1 MMQLKHEKI
10 MHNTLD
16 IINLIIKQRWFKG
29 TGDDYVSRI
38 EFDDKTKRFKSLKNL
53 EEQNRNL
60 TNALIDCVV
69 FPIKENYNDRYD
81 RLFVKS
87 IKCVLLLLANNL
99 FSVKITGFRELFRE
113 LSRASLIAR
122 NQNIRGFVQT
132 LICKLFDTI
141 NQRITLC
148 NFFFK
153 STNPMNYFYT
163 PVTRKLIEEEVKLTL
178 VNVVDKIQISLE
190 NKKDFFITD
199 LSKHYLDKIDISD
212 LKLNLQ
218 DIQNE
223 LGFKAGL
230 FGWCTICRKEAN
242 YYCKEKRVPICSY
255 ECKLK
260 NLDNLDKFFKYVNF
274 NKKEEKKE
282 IVFKQN
288 YIQIFEDLSK
298 KCFQKQ
304 NEKEKI
310 FYLEILLDMI
320 KSPSTALRRDPL
332 FIIFIKKDVLPFLTK
347 TTFHTDYNIL
357 KTSLIIFLNLV
368 FNFRKYLRYEI
379 GIYIQEVFLQILE
392 SVNSKFIYKY
402 YILQVLTTLIE
413 EKSIPFELFL
423 NYDCREGSF
432 NICEQIIDLL
442 VKISQGKYKKNVY
455 SSMIN
460 ELEEEK
466 LRKEARE
473 AIIHLITGCSLFLK
487 EQQKMDEIK
496 ETKTSTKGMKKVL
509 EKKKQIE
516 IAFLKFNAGKK
527 SGIRKLKELGVIKE
541 GPENMADF
549 LRNDKRC
556 SHFMIGEIFGGE
568 EDFNLKVLD
577 LYLKKLDFKGIS
589 TLEALRFFLSLFEFP
604 GEGQKVE
611 RILGMFAEKYSDD
624 NENMTQDGA
633 HLLSFLLM
641 MLHTNVY
648 SPQVKEKMI
657 LADFLSIG
665 KNINNDDK
673 PIPVEE
679 LTKYFHDIYQKPI
692 AVHSLEKR
700 KKDIQNTL
708 SSSLKK
714 KQELFEMESSKL
726 LENYNSKMQTFEIK
740 ADFKFL
746 EDPSVLQ
753 VFISTMWTN
762 LLAFFSTSIANAEDQ
777 DELRA
782 LVDSTMTMIKLSDV
796 FDMQNERDSFIN
808 LLVQFSGLEKTFNNL
823 FDEKHLLLMQ
833 AILSIATKMGNHLNT
848 GWKFVL
854 NCIVSLNYYQIQA
867 DKIDPIKIQNQTL
880 NNSEKNSLF
889 VASYFTKDDLNK
901 IFSDTDKLNE
911 HSVLNFF
918 SGLTDLAL
926 KEIESE
932 GSRTHYILEQIV
944 VVLNFNI
951 YRNPLE
957 WLRIWKLIDELYE
970 KIIEKNS
977 KSKSKILIFSI
988 DILRQLVLC
997 CFRNKYILQNKYQ
1010 DKIFSVYTTICSNKK
1025 IDGFIVDYL
1034 LITFKSLL
1042 YKLKDDIKG
1051 GISQIISTLILCDL
1065 CSQSIQSQYVQQ
1077 SNEIS
1082 MEILTLIS
1090 FIMENLDIFSNY
1102 LNNDFETILNVLSQL
1117 TKKKFLPVVIKSLD
1131 MQEDIFNLF
1140 WKQDNLKIKNLN
1152 YSKSVLGNFV
1162 KLTKNPEKI
1171 YFSNENIFFQ
1181 NFILKTLENLI
1192 DFEVKTITEHYKEI
1206 LNKIF
1211 EILNKT
1217 ENYLLMD
1224 SWEMLQEKILSKLL
1238 LKLHNLYIENPKNI
1252 EDFKEIFLYCAKSN
1266 FALIFQNKIKPVQL
1280 LKVYFELLHSLSKFN
1295 NKMILDCLTLNLND
1309 IILFTAQLE
1318 ENNPWISEIWEEIIK
1333 YLNLLFCDL
1342 FPHELIDNEIWK
1354 EMEKLELPISFN
1366 NFTAK
1371 IFEFKEFT
1379 SYKCRFILNLI
1390 KLIQII
1396 LKKTELKQESIDSLF
1411 KIMENFIKSSRE
1423 FNKFSLNRF
1432 ILWKKGYFSDKDS
1445 LPSLYIF
1452 EINVLLAKFFY
1463 YKKNLDFDNEKIFE
1477 FIIEIYQDFFE
1488 KLTILDQ
1495 SLEILED
1502 KDKLIISELIFN
1514 NEFKKK
1520 DFEEKQ
1526 TSVIFFF
1533 NLINDNINPFLL
1545 HLDLESFEFRPIFD
1559 SLIDVLI
1566 DYLSLSN
1573 INSFTK
1579 FKCVECVNCENCKLK
1594 NKRLKDTKPI
1604 KDFLKLIIRKKNK

>member
-1 MMQLKHEKI
+1 MLNKK
-10 MHNTLD
+10 
-16 IINLIIKQRWFKG
+16 LIIKQRWFKG

-38 EFDDKTKRFKSLKNL
+38 EFDEKTKRFKSLKSL
-53 EEQNRNL
+53 EEESRNL
-60 TNALIDCVV
+60 TNALIDCLV

-81 RLFVKS
+81 RLFIKSVKG
-87 IKCVLLLLANNL
+87 ILLLLANNIFSIKISGFKDL
-99 FSVKITGFRELFRE
+99 FKELN
-113 LSRASLIAR
+113 RASVIAR
-122 NQNIRGFVQT
+122 NQNIRSFVQT

-163 PVTRKLIEEEVKLTL
+163 PSTRKLIEDEVSLTL
-178 VNVVDKIQISLE
+178 KNVVDRTQISVE
-190 NKKDFFITD
+190 SKNSSFITD
-199 LSKHYLDKIDISD
+199 LSKENLMKIDVESMN
-212 LKLNLQ
+212 KNLE
-218 DIQNE
+218 DIRNE
-223 LGFKAGL
+223 NDIPAGL
-230 FGWCTICRKEAN
+230 FGWCTICRKSAN
-242 YYCKEKRVPICSY
+242 FYCKEKRIPICSY

-260 NLDNLDKFFKYVNF
+260 NLDNFDKFTKYVTF
-274 NKKEEKKE
+274 NKKEEKREITFKE
-282 IVFKQN
+282 S
-288 YIQIFEDLSK
+288 YIQIFEELSIN
-298 KCFQKQ
+298 CFQK
-304 NEKEKI
+304 NNDKEKT
-310 FYLEILLDMI
+310 FYLDILLDMI
-320 KSPSTALRRDPL
+320 KTPSTALRRDPL
-332 FIIFIKKDVLPFLTK
+332 FILFIKKDVLPYLTK

-368 FNFRKYLRYEI
+368 FNFRKHLRYEI

-423 NYDCREGSF
+423 NYDCKEGSF

-455 SSMIN
+455 LSMIN

-487 EQQKMDEIK
+487 EKKNLEENEQICP
-496 ETKTSTKGMKKVL
+496 KGMKKVI
-509 EKKKQIE
+509 EKKKDIE
-516 IAFLKFNAGKK
+516 DAFLKFNAGKK
-527 SGIRKLKELGVIKE
+527 SGMKALKELGVIKE
-541 GPENMADF
+541 GPENMAEF
-549 LRNDKRC
+549 LATDKRC
-556 SHFMIGEIFGGE
+556 SHFVIGEIFGGE
-568 EDFNLKVLD
+568 DDFNLQVLD
-577 LYLKKLDFKGIS
+577 LYLEKLNFKNI
-589 TLEALRFFLSLFEFP
+589 TVLEALRFFLSLFELP

-611 RILGMFAEKYSDD
+611 RILDCFSKKYSAD
-624 NENMTQDGA
+624 NPELTSDAA
-633 HLLSFLLM
+633 HLLSVLLM
-641 MLHTNVY
+641 MLHTNTY
-648 SPQVKEKMI
+648 NPQVKEKMI
-657 LADFLSIG
+657 LADFLNIG
-665 KNINNDDK
+665 KHINNNDK
-673 PIPVEE
+673 PFPVEE
-679 LTKYFHDIYQKPI
+679 LTKYYHDISQKPI
-692 AVHSLEKR
+692 AIHSLEKR
-700 KKDIQNTL
+700 KRDIQNIL

-726 LENYNSKMQTFEIK
+726 LENYTSKIQGFEVK
-740 ADFKFL
+740 QDWRFL
-746 EDPSVLQ
+746 EDPSVVQ

-796 FDMQNERDSFIN
+796 FDMQKERDSFIN

-880 NNSEKNSLF
+880 SNAEKNSFF

-911 HSVLNFF
+911 ISILNFF
-918 SGLTDLAL
+918 SGLTEIAL

-944 VVLNFNI
+944 VVMNFNI
-951 YRNPLE
+951 HRNPLE
-957 WLRIWKLIDELYE
+957 WLRIWKLIDDLYE

-977 KSKSKILIFSI
+977 KSKNKIIIFSI

-997 CFRNKYILQNKYQ
+997 CFRNKHILQNKYQ
-1010 DKIFSVYTTICSNKK
+1010 NKIFSVYTTICSNKK
-1025 IDGFIVDYL
+1025 IDGVIVDYL
-1034 LITFKSLL
+1034 LITFKSVM

-1051 GISQIISTLILCDL
+1051 GITQIISTLILCDL
-1065 CSQSIQSQYVQQ
+1065 CTQTLHQEFNKQ

-1082 MEILTLIS
+1082 MEILSLIT
-1090 FIMENLDIFSNY
+1090 FIFENLDTFSGY
-1102 LNNDFETILNVLSQL
+1102 LQNDFENILNLLSQL
-1117 TKKKFLPVVIKSLD
+1117 TKKNFLPVVIKSLD
-1131 MQEDIFNLF
+1131 LQDDIFNMF
-1140 WKQDNLKIKNLN
+1140 WKQDNLNLKNIPFSEVV
-1152 YSKSVLGNFV
+1152 SKNFNH
-1162 KLTKNPEKI
+1162 LTKNSEKI
-1171 YFSNENIFFQ
+1171 YFSNENIYFQ
-1181 NFILKTLENLI
+1181 HFILKTLENLI
-1192 DFEVKTITEHYKEI
+1192 DFEVRIITEQYKEI

-1217 ENYLLMD
+1217 ENFLLMD

-1238 LKLHNLYIENPKNI
+1238 QKLVNIYIENPKNV
-1252 EDFKEIFLYCAKSN
+1252 EDFKEIFLFVAKSN
-1266 FALIFQNKIKPVQL
+1266 FALIFSNRLKPVQL
-1280 LKVYFELLHSLSKFN
+1280 LQVYFTFLHSISKN
-1295 NKMILDCLTLNLND
+1295 QNKMILDCLTLNLND

-1318 ENNPWISEIWEEIIK
+1318 EDNPWISEIWEEIIK
-1333 YLNLLFCDL
+1333 YLNSLFSDF
-1342 FPHELIDNEIWK
+1342 FPYELTKNDIWT
-1354 EMEKLELPISFN
+1354 EMENVYLPITFEN
-1366 NFTAK
+1366 LKAK
-1371 IFEFKEFT
+1371 VFDSRDFT

-1411 KIMENFIKSSRE
+1411 TIMEKFINNSRE

-1452 EINVLLAKFFY
+1452 ENNVLLAKFFY
-1463 YKKNLDFDNEKIFE
+1463 YKKNFKEDNEKIFD
-1477 FIIEIYQDFFE
+1477 FIIEIYHQYFE
-1488 KLTILDQ
+1488 ELKILNNSLTN
-1495 SLEILED
+1495 LEEKQTLV
-1502 KDKLIISELIFN
+1502 LSENDL
-1514 NEFKKK
+1514 NEEYKIK

-1526 TSVIFFF
+1526 TAVIFYF
-1533 NLINDNINPFLL
+1533 NLINDNISPFLL
-1545 HLDLESFEFRPIFD
+1545 SLDLDTLEMIPVFD
-1559 SLIDVLI
+1559 SLIEVII
-1566 DYLSLSN
+1566 DFLSYSN
-1573 INSFTK
+1573 INSLTFFK
-1579 FKCVECVNCENCKLK
+1579 CIKCVECENCKIK
-1594 NKRLKDTKPI
+1594 SKRFKETKPI
-1604 KDFLKLIIRKKNK
+1604 QEFLKNLIKKKNKPL